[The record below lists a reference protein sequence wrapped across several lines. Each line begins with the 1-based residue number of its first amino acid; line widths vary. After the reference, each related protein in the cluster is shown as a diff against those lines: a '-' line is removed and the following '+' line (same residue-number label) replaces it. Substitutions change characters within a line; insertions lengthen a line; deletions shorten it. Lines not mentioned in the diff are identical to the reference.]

1 MVCFAKNTFNLKKI
15 RLAGPKA
22 QVQPDLNNFCFLYF
36 LWAGSSPIIWA
47 GPDPASPASSL
58 VQPSDQAAAAS
69 TRELIHVFLHS
80 K

>member
-15 RLAGPKA
+15 RLAG
-22 QVQPDLNNFCFLYF
+22 
-36 LWAGSSPIIWA
+36 
-47 GPDPASPASSL
+47 L

-69 TRELIHVFLHS
+69 TRELIHMCLHS

>member
-36 LWAGSSPIIWA
+36 LWAGSSPIIRA
-47 GPDPASPASSL
+47 GLDPASPA
-58 VQPSDQAAAAS
+58 
-69 TRELIHVFLHS
+69 
-80 K
+80 